1 MIERLQ
7 DTENQLQSRGI
18 AYHFHPLLSVRA
30 LQPLQKN
37 GMIHLTYI
45 FHYLNSLQINTA
57 PPSTTNTV
65 QPEIP
70 PKASNQPTTSYD
82 PDHSIPSP

>member
-7 DTENQLQSRGI
+7 DTEKQLQTHGV
-18 AYHFHPLLSVRA
+18 AYHFHPLLSVQK

-37 GMIHLTYI
+37 GAIHLTYI

-57 PPSTTNTV
+57 PSTTNTV
-65 QPEIP
+65 QPATP
-70 PKASNQPTTSYD
+70 PKVSNQPATTNN
-82 PDHSIPSP
+82 PDHNTTTP